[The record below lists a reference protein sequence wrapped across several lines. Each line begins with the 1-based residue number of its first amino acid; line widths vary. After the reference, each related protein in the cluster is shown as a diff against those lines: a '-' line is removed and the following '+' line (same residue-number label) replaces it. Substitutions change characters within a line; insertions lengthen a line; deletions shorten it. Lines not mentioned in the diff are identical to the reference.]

1 MGDAPPQEGDVVGQ
15 VRETYLL
22 KGLRGLLPSLPTKKM
37 AEPNLVTLVV
47 FLATWGL

>member
-22 KGLRGLLPSLPTKKM
+22 KGLRGLLPLFSTKKM
-37 AEPNLVTLVV
+37 AEPNLVFLVLFLVTL
-47 FLATWGL
+47 GL